1 MSGYLQQQNQNNT
14 QQPKSCERIIQG
26 VAKLSTFKIPSTHL
40 KRCSEGALPLNEQ
53 TIIGSGG
60 QPKILVN
67 GNINGKAVT
76 KENNEGKKNFCFPKI
91 RIKKSKFFFSL
102 KIFKIIL

>member
-40 KRCSEGALPLNEQ
+40 KRFYLKNISKLN
-53 TIIGSGG
+53 
-60 QPKILVN
+60 
-67 GNINGKAVT
+67 
-76 KENNEGKKNFCFPKI
+76 
-91 RIKKSKFFFSL
+91 IKDVRREHFL
-102 KIFKIIL
+102 